1 MRRSWRGS
9 TPAGRLRKAVPLGA
23 GEHASALL
31 PGGDIVV
38 AGSMEDEER
47 YPAAGAK
54 RVTLLS
60 AGEKDALIARH
71 GPDGSLRWATRLGGA
86 ASENIWSVM
95 ADAAGAVTLQ
105 AHFEKDFA
113 VGVNGCRPVRV
124 AETGRGSFL
133 VRLEAGAALN
143 DQARTQRLIESRAKV
158 KAARAAAT
166 RAFKAKRY
174 AEACPFYQRVID
186 AAPEDAAAHADLGL
200 CLLRLGQSAEA
211 IAANR
216 RAIALAAPI
225 ATTPTLP
232 RRPGGTPTTTSP
244 SWTRR

>member
-1 MRRSWRGS
+1 
-9 TPAGRLRKAVPLGA
+9 
-23 GEHASALL
+23 
-31 PGGDIVV
+31 
-38 AGSMEDEER
+38 
-47 YPAAGAK
+47 
-54 RVTLLS
+54 
-60 AGEKDALIARH
+60 
-71 GPDGSLRWATRLGGA
+71 
-86 ASENIWSVM
+86 M

-143 DQARTQRLIESRAKV
+143 DQARTQRLIESKAKV